1 MTRKPAKKSRK
12 KSRRPSR
19 GSPGRPATASGAG
32 SIEIAKQHHQSGDLP
47 KAEEIYQRILT
58 RDPDNAEALH
68 FLGIVRLQS
77 GEREQALGL
86 IVRSIKNNPN
96 APNYYLNLGIVLNGL
111 IPASYTAKLDEI
123 LTEAF
128 SSPYLYHQHLSPIA
142 AKLLT
147 LKYSIP
153 DSASGIIDP
162 ALIEKLS
169 LDPLFLSFLKK
180 TFNAN
185 PIMEGFLTALRRS
198 CLLFPEDQPD
208 GPSIPA
214 LWAALA
220 EQCFNNE
227 FVFCLDPREEEAL
240 TKFEMALKQ
249 YTGAPDGR
257 PEELERI
264 IPALAMYGPLHEL
277 PEARALADV
286 PLDAWPPPLQDVVR
300 RSLLEP
306 LEEEG
311 LKEGIQSISGL
322 ENETSRAVGRQY
334 EENPYPRW
342 LETPSRSKKNFA
354 DSLKWKFPHF
364 EPPPFLRGR
373 VENLTA
379 GCGTGK
385 EPISAALEFDNLN
398 ISAVDLSKSSLA
410 YAIRMARKLGA
421 RNVEFRQDDILNL
434 SGLGQKFHF
443 ISSTGVLHHMERP
456 IEGWKILTDLLL
468 PGGVMRI
475 ALYSEIARRHIAE
488 AQERIQKAG
497 LKATKEDVRGF
508 RKEILASGPGTTG
521 AWLLNTQDFFS
532 FSDCRDLLF
541 HVKEHR
547 FTLPRISEI
556 LADLNLVFL
565 GFEFTQEDIK
575 QAYLKK
581 FPEDPELTNL
591 ALWEKF
597 EEEHPDT
604 FLGMYQFWC
613 QKPEAAR

>member
-12 KSRRPSR
+12 KPRRSSK
-19 GSPGRPATASGAG
+19 GGPGRPAPASGAG
-32 SIEIAKQHHQSGDLP
+32 SIEIAKRHHQSGDLV
-47 KAEEIYQRILT
+47 KAEEIYQGILA

-86 IVRSIKNNPN
+86 IVRSIKNNPD

-111 IPASYTAKLDEI
+111 IPASYTAELDEI
-123 LTEAF
+123 LTGGF

-147 LKYSIP
+147 LKYRIG
-153 DSASGIIDP
+153 DSAPGKIEP
-162 ALIEKLS
+162 GLIEKLS
-169 LDPLFLSFLKK
+169 LDPLFLLFLKK

-185 PIMEGFLTALRRS
+185 PIMEGFLTTLRRTF
-198 CLLFPEDQPD
+198 LLFPENRTD

-214 LWAALA
+214 LLSALA

-227 FVFCLDPREEEAL
+227 FVFCLEPGEEEAL
-240 TKFEMALKQ
+240 AQHKMAFGKNIGGQ
-249 YTGAPDGR
+249 DGR

-264 IPALAMYGPLHEL
+264 IATLAMYGPLHEL
-277 PEARALADV
+277 PEAGALAGV
-286 PLDAWPPPLQDVVR
+286 PPDSWPPSLQDVVR

-311 LKEGIQSISGL
+311 LKEDIKSMSGL

-342 LETPSRSKKNFA
+342 LETPSRGKKNFA

-385 EPISAALEFDNLN
+385 EPISAALEFDNLH

-410 YAIRMARKLGA
+410 YAIRMAQKLCA
-421 RNVEFRQDDILNL
+421 DNVEFRQDDILNL
-434 SGLGQKFHF
+434 SGLSQRFHY

-456 IEGWKILTDLLL
+456 AEGWKILTNLLL

-497 LKATKEDVRGF
+497 LKPTKEDIRGF
-508 RKEILASGPGTTG
+508 RKETLASGPGTTG

-532 FSDCRDLLF
+532 LSDCRDLLF

-547 FTLPRISEI
+547 FTLTQIGEI
-556 LADLNLVFL
+556 LADLNLTFL
-565 GFEFTQEDIK
+565 GFEFTQEDTK
-575 QAYLKK
+575 RAYQRR
-581 FPEDPELTNL
+581 FPEDSELTNL

-597 EEEHPDT
+597 EEENPDT